1 MLHKNPK
8 LIAPSTFELTQRLQA
23 LSQLKQFNLV
33 GGTAL
38 TLQLGHRNSI
48 DIDLFTTKDFEA
60 EYLFE
65 MLSEIFETKII
76 YFKSNTLLTYINEV
90 KVDFIKHNYPILKPI
105 ISEEGISMLSSQD
118 ICAMK
123 LNAIQNSGQRLKD
136 FIDIYFLL
144 EHFSIKQ
151 MLGFY
156 SEKYTMMNP
165 VIALRAIT
173 YFDDIDP
180 NIDPPKLLIPLT
192 LEKIKKRIIDAVL
205 HSNKIF
211 KQ

>member
-8 LIAPSTFELTQRLQA
+8 LIETATFELIQKLQN
-23 LSQLKQFNLV
+23 LPKLKDFYLV

-48 DIDLFTTKDFEA
+48 DIDLFTTNKFEDNS
-60 EYLFE
+60 LINFIKKKFTID
-65 MLSEIFETKII
+65 LVFNKPNTII
-76 YFKSNTLLTYINEV
+76 CIIEGV